1 MKKTTIFLGFLT
13 GLSIT
18 TAELFKFMH
27 LPGARVMLYSTGVLI
42 AFFSALFILDK
53 MKEIDGRTFPSHIA
67 AALSAMFADLGVT
80 ARINHW
86 LGADMF
92 LIIGLSCFS
101 LIFIPLIFLQKSKET
116 GTNNIRNAAGALGLI
131 AFGLGT
137 LFKLEH
143 WPGAPVLLSLLPI
156 FLFLIYFPMYMTD
169 KSIDPEKKHK
179 YLRNSFFTIVIGSLI
194 ALYFV
199 KSIEVHDMDNVPEN
213 VWYDK
218 AMTDHKA
225 NGQ

>member
-42 AFFSALFILDK
+42 AFFSAFFILDK
-53 MKEIDGRTFPSHIA
+53 MREIDGRTLPSHIT
-67 AALSAMFADLGVT
+67 AALSAMFASIGVT

-86 LGADMF
+86 PGADLF

-101 LIFIPLIFLQKSKET
+101 LVFVPLFYIQKSGGA
-116 GTNNIRNAAGALGLI
+116 GTNSIRNAAGALGLI

-143 WPGAPVLLSLLPI
+143 WAGSILLLALVPVLLFI
-156 FLFLIYFPMYMTD
+156 VYFPMYMADT
-169 KSIDPEKKHK
+169 SIDPGNKHV
-179 YLRNSFFTIVIGSLI
+179 YLRNSFLTIIVGSLV
-194 ALYFV
+194 ALYYV

-218 AMTDHKA
+218 VVG
-225 NGQ
+225 GQ